1 MSLGSLCN
9 GGEYPLVLFLFLND
23 DMFPSNI
30 LLQPGERRRP
40 RAAFSHHS
48 EDFQLQQKPVAADLA
63 HGYGVHEEKG
73 AGE

>member
-1 MSLGSLCN
+1 MRFASLFN
-9 GGEYPLVLFLFLND
+9 GREYLLILFLFCNVT
-23 DMFPSNI
+23 FPVNI

-48 EDFQLQQKPVAADLA
+48 EDFQLQQKPVSADLA